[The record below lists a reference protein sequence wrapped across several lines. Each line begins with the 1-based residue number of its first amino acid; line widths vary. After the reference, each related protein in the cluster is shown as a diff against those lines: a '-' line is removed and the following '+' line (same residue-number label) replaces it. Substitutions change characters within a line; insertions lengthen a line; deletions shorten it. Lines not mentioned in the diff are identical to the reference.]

1 MWFDNLKEKR
11 LWEYFNEISSV
22 PRDSGKEDGIRAF
35 LLDWAKKHD
44 VKAVVDRT
52 GNVIMKKDATP
63 GMENRAPVALQGHMD
78 MVCVRREGSKH
89 DFTKDPIEI
98 VLENG
103 VIHAK
108 DTTLGADNGI
118 ALAIILTLFTDDDYE
133 HGPLEAICTVNEEVG
148 LTGAFGLE
156 GKYVDARMLINI
168 DNEEEGFFC
177 IGCAG
182 GLDVVEKKN
191 LERKPVTEGE
201 TVKVEFSSLL
211 GGHSGSDINKGRCNA
226 IMAFARFLTS
236 LPSYRLVSVSGG
248 TKRNV
253 IPSALKAELVVP
265 SFKDAEKTAGLLQDI
280 LRVEFCKGDPDVTI
294 TVKKSDK
301 AADAVT
307 EEDSRKLASALLTAP
322 NGVQAYSQT
331 LEGIVETSCNLAI
344 VKVDGEKA
352 EVTYSIRSSIDSAK
366 KNIAKIITTVYESY
380 GFSSSVG
387 DGYPGWL
394 PNPESPIA
402 KKLPEAYRK
411 LTGKEPVVTAIHAGL
426 ECGIIND
433 RIPGMDSISIGP
445 NLFDVHSVNE
455 HLEVES
461 AERVLSFLKATLK
474 DLV

>member
-35 LLDWAKKHD
+35 LLDWAGKHD
-44 VKAVVDRT
+44 VKTVVDRT
-52 GNVIMKKDATP
+52 GNVIMKKKATP
-63 GMENRAPVALQGHMD
+63 GMENRASIALQGHMD

-118 ALAIILTLFTDDDYE
+118 ALAMILALFSDDDYE

-182 GLDVVEKKN
+182 GLDVVESRKI
-191 LERKPVTEGE
+191 ERKPVTEGD
-201 TVKVEFSSLL
+201 TVSVEFSSLL

-226 IMAFARFLTS
+226 IMAFARFLTA
-236 LPSYRLVSVSGG
+236 LPSYRLISVSGG

-265 SFKDAEKTAGLLQDI
+265 SFLEAEETAKLLQDI

-294 TVKKSDK
+294 TVKKTAK

-307 EEDSRKLASALLTAP
+307 EEDSRKLTSALFTAP

-344 VKVDGEKA
+344 VKVEGENV

-461 AERVLSFLKATLK
+461 AERILSFLKATLK